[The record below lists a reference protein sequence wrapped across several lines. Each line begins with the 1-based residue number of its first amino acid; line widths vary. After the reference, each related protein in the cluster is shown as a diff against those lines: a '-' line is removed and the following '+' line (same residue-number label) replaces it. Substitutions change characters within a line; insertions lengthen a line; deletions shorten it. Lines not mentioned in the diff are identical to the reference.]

1 MNRIG
6 QSAHQ
11 PIADAVSDQHRV
23 SQESDLVTGPQTCA
37 LLGISRSTWLRLRK
51 SGVAPAPVDLPGQPR
66 FRRVDIA
73 RMVRGGRR
81 FLSSHERLTN
91 QSVSRRVNRSVHAA
105 SLVEESNAR

>member
-1 MNRIG
+1 MNRVG

-11 PIADAVSDQHRV
+11 PIADPVSHQ
-23 SQESDLVTGPQTCA
+23 QGIPQTADLLTGPGVCA

-66 FRRVDIA
+66 FRRVDID

-81 FLSSHERLTN
+81 FLVSHERLTN
-91 QSVSRRVNRSVHAA
+91 QSVTRRVNRSVHAA